1 MQKIKILFAALLL
14 SFSLFS
20 WAGEPVKATPVNLNT
35 ATVAELVTLSG
46 IGQSKAEA
54 IIEYRKQI
62 GSFKNINEITMVK
75 GIGNATFEKNKD
87 RLTIK

>member
-14 SFSLFS
+14 SFSLF
-20 WAGEPVKATPVNLNT
+20 ALAAEPAKANLINLNT
-35 ATVAELVTLSG
+35 ATVAELSTLSG

-62 GSFKNINEITMVK
+62 GSFKNINELTMVK